1 MSSIAA
7 NLHVDQV
14 YSAMWALS
22 ECLTIPSAQATLIN
36 QAFNQWRLVSATDN
50 QNTQELMGEDG
61 TLVAPENGLYSI
73 YLQTLLQSQSDQDF
87 PGGGDVEH
95 WCVVSHKSDISPRLG
110 LQMGG
115 RCTTLSNSGQQQFFL
130 PALSTSLTLSLFK
143 DSTISLFAYQK
154 TGKTL
159 SIFGEPDTYDG
170 TVSTM
175 GLPKVGTILGFHLI
189 NRHSSPP

>member
-14 YSAMWALS
+14 YSAMWALN
-22 ECLTIPSAQATLIN
+22 ECLTIPSAQATVVN
-36 QAFNQWRLVSATDN
+36 RSSGQWRLLSATDN
-50 QNTQELMGEDG
+50 QNSQELMREDG
-61 TLVAPENGLYSI
+61 TLVAPENGLYAI
-73 YLQTLLQSQSDQDF
+73 YLQTILQSQSDQDF

-95 WCVVSHKSDISPRLG
+95 WCVVSHKNDISPRLG

-130 PALSTSLTLSLFK
+130 PALSSSLTLSLFK
-143 DSTISLFAYQK
+143 ESTITLFAYQK

-159 SIFGEPDTYDG
+159 SVFGESDTFSG
-170 TVSTM
+170 TTSAM
-175 GLPKVGTILGFHLI
+175 SLPKVGSIIGFHLI